1 MDPWQIDAFGPA
13 DAVAP
18 FMIVKVIEHE
28 AFGQGDTAYAVRVRI
43 ALPVAISNALG
54 V

>member
-1 MDPWQIDAFGPA
+1 VDPWQIDAFGPA
-13 DAVAP
+13 YAVAA
-18 FMIVKVIEHE
+18 FMIVKVIEPV
-28 AFGQGDTAYAVRVRI
+28 AFGQGDAAYAVRVST

>member
-1 MDPWQIDAFGPA
+1 MDPWQIEALGPA
-13 DAVAP
+13 DAVAA
-18 FMIVKVIEHE
+18 FMIVKVIELD
-28 AFGQGDTAYAVRVRI
+28 AFGQGDAAYAVRVST

>member
-1 MDPWQIDAFGPA
+1 MDAFGPA
-13 DAVAP
+13 YAVGAL
-18 FMIVKVIEHE
+18 MIVKVMELV
-28 AFGQGDTAYAVRVRI
+28 AFGQGDVEYAVSVRT